1 MTWAVFP
8 CKGVETLLF
17 VLEMTLMNFDPDCL
31 FACLLHGAGQ
41 GRKGGEEI
49 WAVTFHLLVGT
60 SNTSREGT
68 MV

>member
-1 MTWAVFP
+1 MTWAMFP

-31 FACLLHGAGQ
+31 PVCLLRGAGQ
-41 GRKGGEEI
+41 ERKGEEKI
-49 WAVTFHLLVGT
+49 WVVNFHFLVGT
-60 SNTSREGT
+60 SNTRRKGT